1 MRFSAIVLKNFKQ
14 NLRHYGIYLFSLML
28 SIALYFSFVTLKYTD
43 SIANG
48 ENAKLLNS
56 SAGIGEK
63 FLFVIII
70 IFLMYAN
77 RLFIKHRTKSFALFQ
92 LIGLSRK
99 DLMRMMMLEQA
110 IIFIGTTVIG
120 LLLGLF
126 GSRLLLLIVKKTAQI
141 PLDIKILFE
150 PAALT
155 VTMILVIISFILIMV
170 QSFIFIKRRSIIQL
184 MYDVQQ
190 SEATQANMTKAEM
203 TFGILGIAMIGLGY
217 YLSTIMLKNIELT
230 LISAFLILF
239 LTVVGA
245 YFFFR
250 SSVSL
255 IFKSLKRSKRGYVN
269 VTDVVFTASI
279 MHRMKKNAFSLT
291 VIGIIS
297 AITITLLSF
306 ATISKA
312 NIENNV
318 NGLAPHEFTYI
329 NEGEAQKLEAYL
341 NAKNIPYNKVVQ
353 HVIEVPIVHSDKAL
367 HKDVNSLPIISDA
380 EVDKMDVNPGEITLV
395 NYFKVSETFIGL
407 DKGVTIDL
415 GRKGKHA
422 PLEITETSP
431 YNVLSYR
438 AALGRSVGIIDHKTF
453 EMLKA
458 TQIKDKDNPPITQ
471 VGFDLKSAKDVV
483 KVESA
488 NEQFNQMLP
497 QSRTSLEK
505 EQLAFSGMFLFVS
518 GFLGVAFLIAAG
530 CIIYIKQMDEN
541 EDEMANYQILRKM
554 GYTHQDMFKGLALKI
569 AFNFGLPLIIG
580 LGHAFFAARAFNTL
594 MNGVDF
600 APVIFAMTV
609 YAVIY
614 LIFAVLAY
622 YHSRRVI
629 KFSI

>member
-77 RLFIKHRTKSFALFQ
+77 RLFIKRRTKSFALFQ

-155 VTMILVIISFILIMV
+155 VTMILVVISFILIMV

-184 MYDVQQ
+184 LYDVQQ

-353 HVIEVPIVHSDKAL
+353 HVIEVPIVHSGKAL

-415 GRKGKHA
+415 GRKEKHA

>member
-77 RLFIKHRTKSFALFQ
+77 RLFIKRRTKSFALFQ

-155 VTMILVIISFILIMV
+155 VTMILVVISFILIMV

-269 VTDVVFTASI
+269 VTDVVFIASI

-353 HVIEVPIVHSDKAL
+353 HVIEVPIVHSGKAL

-415 GRKGKHA
+415 GRKEKHA

>member
-77 RLFIKHRTKSFALFQ
+77 RLFIKRRTKSFALFQ

-150 PAALT
+150 PAALI
-155 VTMILVIISFILIMV
+155 VTMILVVISFILIMV

-380 EVDKMDVNPGEITLV
+380 EVDKMDVNPDEITLV

>member
-77 RLFIKHRTKSFALFQ
+77 RLFIKRRTKSFALFQ

-155 VTMILVIISFILIMV
+155 VTMILVVISFILIMV

-353 HVIEVPIVHSDKAL
+353 HVIEVPIIHSGKAL

-415 GRKGKHA
+415 GRKEKHA

>member
-1 MRFSAIVLKNFKQ
+1 MRFSAIVLKNFKH

-77 RLFIKHRTKSFALFQ
+77 RLFIKRRTKSFALFQ

-150 PAALT
+150 PVALT
-155 VTMILVIISFILIMV
+155 VTMILVVISFILIMV

-415 GRKGKHA
+415 GRKEKHA

-431 YNVLSYR
+431 YNVLSYH

>member
-77 RLFIKHRTKSFALFQ
+77 RLFIKRRTKSFALFQ

-150 PAALT
+150 PAALI
-155 VTMILVIISFILIMV
+155 VTMILVVISFILIMV
-170 QSFIFIKRRSIIQL
+170 QSFIFIRRRSIIQL

-407 DKGVTIDL
+407 DEGVTIDL
-415 GRKGKHA
+415 GRKEKHA

>member
-77 RLFIKHRTKSFALFQ
+77 RLFIKRRTKSFALFQ

-155 VTMILVIISFILIMV
+155 VTMILVVISFILIMV

-353 HVIEVPIVHSDKAL
+353 HVIEVPIVHSGKAL

-415 GRKGKHA
+415 GRKEKHA

-471 VGFDLKSAKDVV
+471 VGFDLK
-483 KVESA
+483 SA

>member
-77 RLFIKHRTKSFALFQ
+77 RLFIKRRTKSFALFQ

-155 VTMILVIISFILIMV
+155 VTMILVVISFILIMV

-353 HVIEVPIVHSDKAL
+353 HVIEVPIVHSGKAL

-415 GRKGKHA
+415 GRKEKHA

-458 TQIKDKDNPPITQ
+458 TQIKDKDNPQITQ

>member
-77 RLFIKHRTKSFALFQ
+77 RLFIKRRTKSFALFQ

-155 VTMILVIISFILIMV
+155 VTMILVVISFILIMV

-380 EVDKMDVNPGEITLV
+380 EVDKMDVSPGEITLV

-415 GRKGKHA
+415 GRKEKHA

-438 AALGRSVGIIDHKTF
+438 AALGRSVGIIDYKTF

>member
-77 RLFIKHRTKSFALFQ
+77 RLFIKRRTKSFALFQ

-155 VTMILVIISFILIMV
+155 VTMILVVISFILIMV

-230 LISAFLILF
+230 LIPAFLILF

-353 HVIEVPIVHSDKAL
+353 HVIEVPIVHSGKAL

-415 GRKGKHA
+415 GRKEKHA

>member
-77 RLFIKHRTKSFALFQ
+77 RLFIKRRTKSFALFQ

-99 DLMRMMMLEQA
+99 DLMRMMMLEQT

-155 VTMILVIISFILIMV
+155 VTMILVVISFILIMV

-353 HVIEVPIVHSDKAL
+353 HVIEVPIVHSGKAL

-415 GRKGKHA
+415 GRKEKHA

>member
-77 RLFIKHRTKSFALFQ
+77 RLFIKRRTKSFALFQ

-155 VTMILVIISFILIMV
+155 VTMILVVISFILIMV

-353 HVIEVPIVHSDKAL
+353 HVIEVPIVHSGKAL

-415 GRKGKHA
+415 GRKEKHA

>member
-77 RLFIKHRTKSFALFQ
+77 RLFIKRRTKSFALFQ

-155 VTMILVIISFILIMV
+155 VTMILVVISFILIMV

-407 DKGVTIDL
+407 D
-415 GRKGKHA
+415 
-422 PLEITETSP
+422 E
-431 YNVLSYR
+431 
-438 AALGRSVGIIDHKTF
+438 
-453 EMLKA
+453 
-458 TQIKDKDNPPITQ
+458 
-471 VGFDLKSAKDVV
+471 
-483 KVESA
+483 
-488 NEQFNQMLP
+488 
-497 QSRTSLEK
+497 
-505 EQLAFSGMFLFVS
+505 
-518 GFLGVAFLIAAG
+518 G
-530 CIIYIKQMDEN
+530 C
-541 EDEMANYQILRKM
+541 
-554 GYTHQDMFKGLALKI
+554 
-569 AFNFGLPLIIG
+569 P
-580 LGHAFFAARAFNTL
+580 
-594 MNGVDF
+594 
-600 APVIFAMTV
+600 
-609 YAVIY
+609 
-614 LIFAVLAY
+614 
-622 YHSRRVI
+622 
-629 KFSI
+629 

>member
-56 SAGIGEK
+56 SAEIGEK

-77 RLFIKHRTKSFALFQ
+77 RLFIKRRTKSFALFQ

-150 PAALT
+150 PAALI
-155 VTMILVIISFILIMV
+155 VTMILVVISFILIMV

-217 YLSTIMLKNIELT
+217 YLSTTMLKNIELT

-380 EVDKMDVNPGEITLV
+380 EVDKMDVNPDEITLV

-415 GRKGKHA
+415 GRKEKHA

>member
-77 RLFIKHRTKSFALFQ
+77 RLFIKRRTKSFALFQ

-126 GSRLLLLIVKKTAQI
+126 GSRLLPLIVKKTAQI

-155 VTMILVIISFILIMV
+155 VTMILVVISFILIMV

-353 HVIEVPIVHSDKAL
+353 HVIEVPIVHSGKAL

-580 LGHAFFAARAFNTL
+580 LGHAFFASTSL
-594 MNGVDF
+594 
-600 APVIFAMTV
+600 
-609 YAVIY
+609 
-614 LIFAVLAY
+614 
-622 YHSRRVI
+622 
-629 KFSI
+629 

>member
-77 RLFIKHRTKSFALFQ
+77 RLFIKRRTKSFALFQ

-155 VTMILVIISFILIMV
+155 VTMILVVISFILIMV

-380 EVDKMDVNPGEITLV
+380 EVGKMDVNPGEITLV

-407 DKGVTIDL
+407 DEGVTIDL
-415 GRKGKHA
+415 GRKEKHA

>member
-77 RLFIKHRTKSFALFQ
+77 RLFIKRRTKSFALFQ

-155 VTMILVIISFILIMV
+155 VTMILVVISFILIMV

-415 GRKGKHA
+415 GHKEKHA

>member
-1 MRFSAIVLKNFKQ
+1 MRFSAIVLKNFKH

-77 RLFIKHRTKSFALFQ
+77 RLFIKRRTKSFALFQ

-155 VTMILVIISFILIMV
+155 VTMILVVISFILIMV

-353 HVIEVPIVHSDKAL
+353 HVIEVPIVHSGKAL

>member
-1 MRFSAIVLKNFKQ
+1 
-14 NLRHYGIYLFSLML
+14 
-28 SIALYFSFVTLKYTD
+28 
-43 SIANG
+43 
-48 ENAKLLNS
+48 
-56 SAGIGEK
+56 
-63 FLFVIII
+63 
-70 IFLMYAN
+70 MYAN
-77 RLFIKHRTKSFALFQ
+77 RLFIKRRTKSFALFQ

-155 VTMILVIISFILIMV
+155 VTMILVVISFILIMV

-415 GRKGKHA
+415 GRKEKHA

>member
-77 RLFIKHRTKSFALFQ
+77 RLFIKRRTKSFALFQ

-150 PAALT
+150 PAALI
-155 VTMILVIISFILIMV
+155 VTMILVVISFILIMV

-318 NGLAPHEFTYI
+318 NSLAPHEFTYI

-380 EVDKMDVNPGEITLV
+380 EVDKMDVNPDEITLV

-415 GRKGKHA
+415 GRKEKHA

>member
-77 RLFIKHRTKSFALFQ
+77 RLFIKRRTKSFALFQ

-110 IIFIGTTVIG
+110 IIFIGTTIIG

-150 PAALT
+150 PAALI
-155 VTMILVIISFILIMV
+155 VTMILVVISFILIMV

-380 EVDKMDVNPGEITLV
+380 EVDKMDVNPDEITLV

-415 GRKGKHA
+415 GRKEKHA

>member
-48 ENAKLLNS
+48 ENAKMLNS

-77 RLFIKHRTKSFALFQ
+77 RLFIKRRTKSFALFQ

-155 VTMILVIISFILIMV
+155 VTMILVVISFILIMV

-353 HVIEVPIVHSDKAL
+353 HVIEVPIVHSGKAL

-415 GRKGKHA
+415 GRKEKHA

>member
-77 RLFIKHRTKSFALFQ
+77 RLFIKRRTKSFALFQ

-150 PAALT
+150 PAALI
-155 VTMILVIISFILIMV
+155 VTMILVVISFILIMV

-380 EVDKMDVNPGEITLV
+380 EVDKMDVNPDEITLV

-415 GRKGKHA
+415 GRKEKHV

>member
-77 RLFIKHRTKSFALFQ
+77 RLFIKRRTKSFALFQ

-150 PAALT
+150 PAALI
-155 VTMILVIISFILIMV
+155 VTMILVVISFILIIV

-415 GRKGKHA
+415 GRKEKHA
-422 PLEITETSP
+422 SLEITETSP

>member
-77 RLFIKHRTKSFALFQ
+77 RLFIKRRTKSFALFQ

-155 VTMILVIISFILIMV
+155 VTMILVVISFILIMV

-407 DKGVTIDL
+407 DKGATIDL
-415 GRKGKHA
+415 GRKEKHA

>member
-77 RLFIKHRTKSFALFQ
+77 RLFIKRRTKSFALFQ

-155 VTMILVIISFILIMV
+155 VTMILVVISFILIMV

-353 HVIEVPIVHSDKAL
+353 HVIEVPIVHSGKAL

-380 EVDKMDVNPGEITLV
+380 DVDKIDVNPGEITLV

-415 GRKGKHA
+415 GRKEKHA

>member
-77 RLFIKHRTKSFALFQ
+77 RLFIKRRTKSFALFQ

-150 PAALT
+150 PAALI
-155 VTMILVIISFILIMV
+155 VTMILVVISFILIMV

-291 VIGIIS
+291 VIG
-297 AITITLLSF
+297 
-306 ATISKA
+306 
-312 NIENNV
+312 
-318 NGLAPHEFTYI
+318 
-329 NEGEAQKLEAYL
+329 
-341 NAKNIPYNKVVQ
+341 
-353 HVIEVPIVHSDKAL
+353 
-367 HKDVNSLPIISDA
+367 
-380 EVDKMDVNPGEITLV
+380 
-395 NYFKVSETFIGL
+395 
-407 DKGVTIDL
+407 
-415 GRKGKHA
+415 
-422 PLEITETSP
+422 
-431 YNVLSYR
+431 
-438 AALGRSVGIIDHKTF
+438 
-453 EMLKA
+453 
-458 TQIKDKDNPPITQ
+458 
-471 VGFDLKSAKDVV
+471 
-483 KVESA
+483 
-488 NEQFNQMLP
+488 
-497 QSRTSLEK
+497 
-505 EQLAFSGMFLFVS
+505 
-518 GFLGVAFLIAAG
+518 
-530 CIIYIKQMDEN
+530 
-541 EDEMANYQILRKM
+541 
-554 GYTHQDMFKGLALKI
+554 
-569 AFNFGLPLIIG
+569 
-580 LGHAFFAARAFNTL
+580 
-594 MNGVDF
+594 
-600 APVIFAMTV
+600 
-609 YAVIY
+609 
-614 LIFAVLAY
+614 
-622 YHSRRVI
+622 
-629 KFSI
+629 

>member
-48 ENAKLLNS
+48 ENVKLLNS

-77 RLFIKHRTKSFALFQ
+77 RLFIKRRTKSFALFQ

-150 PAALT
+150 PAALI
-155 VTMILVIISFILIMV
+155 VTMILVVISFILIMV

-380 EVDKMDVNPGEITLV
+380 EVDKMDVNPDEITLV

-415 GRKGKHA
+415 GRKEKHA

>member
-77 RLFIKHRTKSFALFQ
+77 RLFIKRRTKSFALFQ

-150 PAALT
+150 PAALI
-155 VTMILVIISFILIMV
+155 VTMILVVISFILIMV

-269 VTDVVFTASI
+269 VTDVVFIASI

-380 EVDKMDVNPGEITLV
+380 EVDKMDVNPDEITLV

-415 GRKGKHA
+415 GRKEKHA

>member
-77 RLFIKHRTKSFALFQ
+77 RLFIKRRTKSFALFQ

-155 VTMILVIISFILIMV
+155 VTMILGVISFILIMV

-353 HVIEVPIVHSDKAL
+353 HVIEVPIIHSGKAL

-415 GRKGKHA
+415 GRKEKHA

>member
-77 RLFIKHRTKSFALFQ
+77 RLFIKRRTKSFALFQ

-150 PAALT
+150 PAALI
-155 VTMILVIISFILIMV
+155 VTMILVVISFILIMV

-353 HVIEVPIVHSDKAL
+353 HVIEVPIVHSGKAL

-407 DKGVTIDL
+407 DEGVTIDL
-415 GRKGKHA
+415 GRKEKHA

-438 AALGRSVGIIDHKTF
+438 AALGRSVGIVDHKTF

>member
-77 RLFIKHRTKSFALFQ
+77 RLFIKRRTKSFALFQ

-155 VTMILVIISFILIMV
+155 VTMILVVISFILIMV

-407 DKGVTIDL
+407 DEGVTIDL
-415 GRKGKHA
+415 GHKEKHA

>member
-77 RLFIKHRTKSFALFQ
+77 RLFIKRRTKSFALFQ

-150 PAALT
+150 PAALI
-155 VTMILVIISFILIMV
+155 VTMILVVISFILIMV

-217 YLSTIMLKNIELT
+217 YLSTIILKNIELT

-407 DKGVTIDL
+407 DEGVTIDL
-415 GRKGKHA
+415 GRKEKHA

>member
-77 RLFIKHRTKSFALFQ
+77 RLFIKRRTKSFALFQ

-150 PAALT
+150 PAALI
-155 VTMILVIISFILIMV
+155 VTMILVVISFILIMV

-184 MYDVQQ
+184 MYGVQQ

-380 EVDKMDVNPGEITLV
+380 EVDKMDVNPDEITLV

-415 GRKGKHA
+415 GRKEKHA

>member
-48 ENAKLLNS
+48 ENARLLNS

-77 RLFIKHRTKSFALFQ
+77 RLFIKRRTKSFALFQ

-155 VTMILVIISFILIMV
+155 VTMILVVISFILIMV

-190 SEATQANMTKAEM
+190 SEAAQANMTKAEM

-407 DKGVTIDL
+407 DEGVTIDL
-415 GRKGKHA
+415 GRKEKHA

-438 AALGRSVGIIDHKTF
+438 AALGRSVGIVDHKTF

-518 GFLGVAFLIAAG
+518 GFLGIAFLIAAG

>member
-77 RLFIKHRTKSFALFQ
+77 RLFIKRRTKSFALFQ

-110 IIFIGTTVIG
+110 IIFIGTTVIE

-155 VTMILVIISFILIMV
+155 VTMILVVISFILIMV

-407 DKGVTIDL
+407 DEGVTIDL
-415 GRKGKHA
+415 GRKEKHA

>member
-1 MRFSAIVLKNFKQ
+1 
-14 NLRHYGIYLFSLML
+14 ML

-77 RLFIKHRTKSFALFQ
+77 RLFIKRRTKSFALFQ

-155 VTMILVIISFILIMV
+155 VTMILVVISFILIMV

-380 EVDKMDVNPGEITLV
+380 EVDKMDVNPDEITLV

-415 GRKGKHA
+415 GRKEKHA

>member
-77 RLFIKHRTKSFALFQ
+77 RLFIKRRTKSFALFQ

-155 VTMILVIISFILIMV
+155 VTMILVVISFILIMV

-190 SEATQANMTKAEM
+190 SEATQVNMTKAEM

-415 GRKGKHA
+415 GRKEKHA

>member
-77 RLFIKHRTKSFALFQ
+77 RLFIKRRTKSFALFQ

-155 VTMILVIISFILIMV
+155 VTMILVVISFILIMV

-407 DKGVTIDL
+407 DEGVTIDL
-415 GRKGKHA
+415 GRKEKHA

-438 AALGRSVGIIDHKTF
+438 AALGRSVGIVDHKTF

-518 GFLGVAFLIAAG
+518 GFLGIAFLIAAG